1 MKKKARVLG
10 RRSTAFLYV
19 SPWLLV
25 GAVAVLCVIVIAFA
39 VNNLQREKRL
49 LVSNLLQK
57 GQTVVRFV
65 GAGARASM
73 MMGMRM
79 RLRGQFSRSQRIAH
93 LQQLI
98 DQATEEAD
106 IHYIEVIDATQNIIA
121 ASDHQKV
128 GTHSS
133 EDIAARLPSEIAL
146 ESIDAIYR
154 VSRTVADGKVFEV
167 LAPFDMFPPHMRMMD
182 HMTLDDAQFPPAP
195 LFIIV
200 GLDMKDLDE
209 AVRRHRYHIVV
220 LSITLLLVGIGGWF
234 SVLAFQGN
242 RISRESL
249 RQVKAFT
256 GHLISRL
263 PVGIIAT
270 DQHGVIQTFNDAA
283 VTLTGIEAQDA
294 LERTPAIVM
303 SGRLKKLFSETLPG
317 GMDGIEEEMLLESG
331 TAAPRHVNA
340 FVADVFEED
349 GTLVGRVLL
358 LYDLTELKRLEM
370 LVRRRDRLAALGKMA
385 AGVAHEIRNPLSS
398 IKGFATLLG
407 SKFSLDSNEKKT
419 ADLLVSEVERLNR
432 SVAELLD
439 YTRPTPLTR
448 QDISLAVLVEDSLAL
463 IQTDARD
470 AGVSVSLAVDPIVRQ
485 NTVRIDRDRVSQV
498 LLNIY
503 LNSLQ
508 AMEQGGDLSVDVTVA
523 AANFVIRVSDT
534 GGGIAPEELEKVTD
548 PYYTTKADGTG
559 LGLSIVR
566 KIIEEHGGDFTI
578 ESVVGQGTTVTVSLP
593 MIGGSEQKHA

>member
-1 MKKKARVLG
+1 MKKKARVPG
-10 RRSTAFLYV
+10 RRSATFLYV
-19 SPWLLV
+19 SPWLMV

-65 GAGARASM
+65 GAGVRASM

-98 DQATEEAD
+98 DQATVEAD
-106 IHYIEVIDATQNIIA
+106 IHFIEVIDATQNIIA
-121 ASDHQKV
+121 ASDHEKV
-128 GTHSS
+128 GTRSG

-146 ESIDAIYR
+146 ERIDAIYR
-154 VSRTVADGKVFEV
+154 VSRTMAGGKVFEV
-167 LAPFDMFPPHMRMMD
+167 LAPFDMFPPHIRMMD
-182 HMTLDDAQFPPAP
+182 HMMLDDAQFPPAP

-200 GLDMKDLDE
+200 GLDMKDLDD

-263 PVGIIAT
+263 PVGIVAT
-270 DQHGVIQTFNDAA
+270 DQHGVVRTFNDAA
-283 VTLTGIEAQDA
+283 VALTGIEAHDA
-294 LERTPAIVM
+294 LDRTPATVM
-303 SGRLKKLFSETLPG
+303 SGRLASLFSETLPG
-317 GMDGIEEEMLLESG
+317 GTDGIEEEMFLDGG

-349 GTLVGRVLL
+349 GTMVGRVLL

-407 SKFSLDSNEKKT
+407 SKFSRDSNEKKT

-439 YTRPTPLTR
+439 YTRPTPLSR
-448 QDISLAVLVEDSLAL
+448 QDVSLAVLVEDSLTL
-463 IQTDARD
+463 IQTDARA

-508 AMEQGGDLSVDVTVA
+508 AMEQGGKLSVDLTVA
-523 AANFVIRVSDT
+523 AASFVIRVSDT
-534 GGGIAPEELEKVTD
+534 GEGITPDELEKVTD

-578 ESVVGQGTTVTVSLP
+578 ESVVGQGTTVTISLP
-593 MIGGSEQKHA
+593 VIGGSEQKHA